1 MIWLFLLKILF
12 LFFFLFIAFYFF
24 WLYRAT
30 YWKRRGIP
38 CPDGKLFSGNLDKMF
53 WEELRLF
60 QLAKW
65 TEQYG
70 KMYGLLTGFQPML
83 VISDP
88 TMVHELLTSKFEY
101 FHSRTVSS
109 LEGDVDKDPRM
120 NLVNARG
127 ARWKR
132 LRAIA
137 NPAFSISN
145 LKKLMPTID
154 DSIKVAIELI
164 EKERQAQPNAPI
176 NLHRFFVE
184 MTYDVIARVAMGQRE
199 SRQFQSED
207 AKLAVHAFQRLQNNW
222 FEYLAMLFPWLGPTV
237 LRPILLLTV
246 KMRRDPLL
254 LLTLK
259 IREQV
264 AERRRQKQQQQQQQN
279 VKHGNADQTESD
291 QQQQQ
296 RGPDDFIDMFL
307 DAVKDE
313 GSIEYRDELGVFNKA
328 GTKVDRT
335 NTVDEIEMQL
345 QVFLLAGFNLACH
358 PEVQLHLQEEIATV
372 CISENP
378 TYEELNRLKYTE
390 AVIKETLRLMPIA
403 AAGETRLCSQTT
415 KLGEFLVEKGT
426 GVAVDV
432 YSFHR
437 NKELWGEDADEFRP
451 ERWLDNDFPPAS
463 AHFYA
468 FGGGPRI
475 CIGMRFALLEE
486 KMALVRLLR
495 RYSLVKT
502 EQTEKLLKF
511 NSQVVLNPGA
521 VMVKLSQREE
531 NF

>member
-1 MIWLFLLKILF
+1 MERVHDLDHGPLVTSSSRLKPNPRKRTINGTDLIILCKTGSAAEHRPVLIKQCSFLALN
-12 LFFFLFIAFYFF
+12 
-24 WLYRAT
+24 RAT

-145 LKKLMPTID
+145 LKK
-154 DSIKVAIELI
+154 
-164 EKERQAQPNAPI
+164 PNAPI

-259 IREQV
+259 IRE
-264 AERRRQKQQQQQQQN
+264 QN